1 MMIIQNM
8 ILIVIF
14 TVCVIDLSGI
24 ITSIKKGLAKWL
36 HVKDY
41 TQINLPVIQCSLCMS
56 FHIQWIYLL
65 IVGQFTI
72 GYLTLAIIFS
82 LFTPQIGD
90 LITLVKE
97 IITNIT
103 DKIYKYLR

>member
-1 MMIIQNM
+1 MIIDL
-8 ILIVIF
+8 ILIVVF

-36 HVKDY
+36 KVKDY
-41 TQINLPVIQCSLCMS
+41 TQIQLPLIQCSLCMS

-65 IVGQFTI
+65 IVGKFTI
-72 GYLTLAIIFS
+72 GYLTLAIILS
-82 LFTPQIGD
+82 LFTPQIAD

-103 DKIYKYLR
+103 DKIYKIIR

>member
-1 MMIIQNM
+1 MMIVQNM

-24 ITSIKKGLAKWL
+24 ITSIKKVLAKWL
-36 HVKDY
+36 KVKDY
-41 TQINLPVIQCSLCMS
+41 TQIQLPLIQCSLCMS

-65 IVGQFTI
+65 IVGQFTF

-103 DKIYKYLR
+103 DKIYKIIR

>member
-1 MMIIQNM
+1 MIIKTM
-8 ILIVIF
+8 FLIVVF
-14 TVCVIDLSGI
+14 TVSVIDLSGI

-36 HVKDY
+36 NIGDY
-41 TQINLPVIQCSLCMS
+41 TKINLPLIQCSLCMS

-90 LITLVKE
+90 IITLVKE

>member
-1 MMIIQNM
+1 MIIDL
-8 ILIVIF
+8 ILIVVF

-36 HVKDY
+36 KVKDY
-41 TQINLPVIQCSLCMS
+41 TQINLPLIQCSLCLS

-65 IVGQFTI
+65 IVGKFTI

-90 LITLVKE
+90 IIILVKE

>member
-1 MMIIQNM
+1 MIIKTM
-8 ILIVIF
+8 FLIVVF
-14 TVCVIDLSGI
+14 TVSVIDLSGI

-36 HVKDY
+36 KVKDY
-41 TQINLPVIQCSLCMS
+41 TQIQLPLIQCSLCMS

-65 IVGQFTI
+65 IVGQFTM

-90 LITLVKE
+90 IITLVKE

-103 DKIYKYLR
+103 DKIYKIIR

>member
-1 MMIIQNM
+1 MIVQNM
-8 ILIVIF
+8 ILIVVF
-14 TVCVIDLSGI
+14 AVSVIDLSGI

-36 HVKDY
+36 NIGDY
-41 TQINLPVIQCSLCMS
+41 TKINLPLIQCSLCMS

-65 IVGQFTI
+65 VVGQFTI

-103 DKIYKYLR
+103 DKIYKLIR

>member
-1 MMIIQNM
+1 MIIKTM
-8 ILIVIF
+8 ILIVVF
-14 TVCVIDLSGI
+14 TVSVIDLSGI

-36 HVKDY
+36 KVKDY
-41 TQINLPVIQCSLCMS
+41 TQIQLPLIQCSLCMS

-65 IVGQFTI
+65 IVGQFTM

-90 LITLVKE
+90 IITLVKE

-103 DKIYKYLR
+103 DKIYKIIR

>member
-1 MMIIQNM
+1 MIVQNM
-8 ILIVIF
+8 ILIVVF
-14 TVCVIDLSGI
+14 TVSVIDLSGI

-36 HVKDY
+36 KVKDY
-41 TQINLPVIQCSLCMS
+41 TQIQLPLIQCSLCMS

-65 IVGQFTI
+65 IVGQFTM
-72 GYLTLAIIFS
+72 GYLTLAIILS

-90 LITLVKE
+90 FITLVKE

-103 DKIYKYLR
+103 DKIYKIIR

>member
-1 MMIIQNM
+1 MIIKTM
-8 ILIVIF
+8 FLIVVF
-14 TVCVIDLSGI
+14 TVSVIDLSGI

-36 HVKDY
+36 KVKDY
-41 TQINLPVIQCSLCMS
+41 TQIQLPLIQCSLCMS

-65 IVGQFTI
+65 IVGQFTM

-90 LITLVKE
+90 LITMVKE

>member
-1 MMIIQNM
+1 MILQNM
-8 ILIVIF
+8 ILIVVF
-14 TVCVIDLSGI
+14 TVSVIDLSGI

-36 HVKDY
+36 NIGDY
-41 TQINLPVIQCSLCMS
+41 TKINLPLIQCSLCMS

-65 IVGQFTI
+65 VVGQFTI
-72 GYLTLAIIFS
+72 GYLTLAILLS

>member
-1 MMIIQNM
+1 MIVQNM
-8 ILIVIF
+8 ILIVVF
-14 TVCVIDLSGI
+14 TVSVIDLSGI

-36 HVKDY
+36 NIVDY
-41 TQINLPVIQCSLCMS
+41 TKINLPVIQCSLCMS

-65 IVGQFTI
+65 VIGQFTI

-90 LITLVKE
+90 IITLFKE

>member
-1 MMIIQNM
+1 MIIKTM
-8 ILIVIF
+8 FLIVVF
-14 TVCVIDLSGI
+14 TVSVIDLSGI

-36 HVKDY
+36 KVKDY
-41 TQINLPVIQCSLCMS
+41 TKINLPVIQCSLCMS

-65 IVGQFTI
+65 IVGKFTI
-72 GYLTLAIIFS
+72 GYLTLAIILS

-103 DKIYKYLR
+103 DKIYKIIR

>member
-1 MMIIQNM
+1 MIVQNM
-8 ILIVIF
+8 ILIVVF
-14 TVCVIDLSGI
+14 TVSVIDLSGI

-36 HVKDY
+36 KVKDY
-41 TQINLPVIQCSLCMS
+41 TQIQLPLIQCSLCMS

-65 IVGQFTI
+65 IVGQFTM

-90 LITLVKE
+90 FITLVKE

-103 DKIYKYLR
+103 DKIYKIIR

>member
-1 MMIIQNM
+1 MIIKTM
-8 ILIVIF
+8 FLIVVF
-14 TVCVIDLSGI
+14 TVSVIDLSGI

-36 HVKDY
+36 KVKDY
-41 TQINLPVIQCSLCMS
+41 TQIQLTLIQCSLCMS

-65 IVGQFTI
+65 IVDQFTM

-90 LITLVKE
+90 IITLVKE

-103 DKIYKYLR
+103 DKIYKIIR

>member
-1 MMIIQNM
+1 MIVQNM
-8 ILIVIF
+8 ILIVVF
-14 TVCVIDLSGI
+14 TVSVIDLSGI
-24 ITSIKKGLAKWL
+24 ITSLKKGLAKWL
-36 HVKDY
+36 NIGDY
-41 TQINLPVIQCSLCMS
+41 TKINLPVIQCSLCMS

-65 IVGQFTI
+65 IVGHFTI
-72 GYLTLAIIFS
+72 GYLTLAIILS

-90 LITLVKE
+90 FITLVKE

>member
-1 MMIIQNM
+1 MIIKTM
-8 ILIVIF
+8 FLIVVF
-14 TVCVIDLSGI
+14 TVSVIDLSGI

-36 HVKDY
+36 KVKDY
-41 TQINLPVIQCSLCMS
+41 TQIQLPLIQCSLCMS

-65 IVGQFTI
+65 IVGQFTM
-72 GYLTLAIIFS
+72 GYLTLAIIFA

-90 LITLVKE
+90 FITLVKE

-103 DKIYKYLR
+103 DKIYKIIR

>member
-1 MMIIQNM
+1 MIIKTM
-8 ILIVIF
+8 FLIVVF
-14 TVCVIDLSGI
+14 TVSVIDLSGI
-24 ITSIKKGLAKWL
+24 ITSLKKGLAKWL
-36 HVKDY
+36 NIGDY
-41 TQINLPVIQCSLCMS
+41 TKINLPLIQCSLCMS

>member
-1 MMIIQNM
+1 MILQNM

-24 ITSIKKGLAKWL
+24 ITSIKKGFAKWL
-36 HVKDY
+36 NIGDY
-41 TQINLPVIQCSLCMS
+41 TKINLPVIQCSLCMS

-65 IVGQFTI
+65 VIGQFTI
-72 GYLTLAIIFS
+72 GYLTLAILFS

-90 LITLVKE
+90 LITLFKE
-97 IITNIT
+97 IITDIT

>member
-1 MMIIQNM
+1 MIIDL
-8 ILIVIF
+8 ILIVVF

-36 HVKDY
+36 NIGDY
-41 TQINLPVIQCSLCMS
+41 TKINLPVIQCSLCTS

-65 IVGQFTI
+65 IVGKFTI
-72 GYLTLAIIFS
+72 GYLTLAIILS

-90 LITLVKE
+90 FITLVKE

>member
-1 MMIIQNM
+1 MILQNM

-36 HVKDY
+36 NIGDY
-41 TQINLPVIQCSLCMS
+41 TQINLPLIQCSLCMS

-65 IVGQFTI
+65 VIGQFTI

-103 DKIYKYLR
+103 DKIYKIIR

>member
-1 MMIIQNM
+1 MIIDL

-36 HVKDY
+36 NIVDY
-41 TQINLPVIQCSLCMS
+41 TKINLPVIQCSLCMS

-65 IVGQFTI
+65 VIGQFTI
-72 GYLTLAIIFS
+72 GYLTLAILFS

-90 LITLVKE
+90 IIILVKE

>member
-1 MMIIQNM
+1 MIVQNM
-8 ILIVIF
+8 ILIVVF
-14 TVCVIDLSGI
+14 TVSVIDLSGI

-36 HVKDY
+36 NIGDY
-41 TQINLPVIQCSLCMS
+41 TKINLPLIQCSLCMS

-65 IVGQFTI
+65 VVGQFTI

-103 DKIYKYLR
+103 DKIYKIIR

>member
-1 MMIIQNM
+1 MILQNM
-8 ILIVIF
+8 ILIVVF
-14 TVCVIDLSGI
+14 TVSVIDLSGI

-36 HVKDY
+36 NIGDY
-41 TQINLPVIQCSLCMS
+41 TKINLPLIQCSLCMS

-90 LITLVKE
+90 IITLVKE

-103 DKIYKYLR
+103 DKIYKIIR

>member
-1 MMIIQNM
+1 MIIKTM
-8 ILIVIF
+8 FLIVVF
-14 TVCVIDLSGI
+14 TVSVIDLSGI

-36 HVKDY
+36 KVKDY
-41 TQINLPVIQCSLCMS
+41 TQIQLPLIQCSLCMS

-65 IVGQFTI
+65 IVGQFTM

>member
-1 MMIIQNM
+1 MIVQNM
-8 ILIVIF
+8 ILIVVF
-14 TVCVIDLSGI
+14 TVSVIDLSGI

-36 HVKDY
+36 NIGDY
-41 TQINLPVIQCSLCMS
+41 TKINLPLIQCSLCMS

-65 IVGQFTI
+65 ICGKFTI
-72 GYLTLAIIFS
+72 GYLTLAIILS

-90 LITLVKE
+90 FITLVKE

>member
-1 MMIIQNM
+1 MIIKTM
-8 ILIVIF
+8 FLIVVF
-14 TVCVIDLSGI
+14 TVSVIDLSGI

-36 HVKDY
+36 NIVDY
-41 TQINLPVIQCSLCMS
+41 TKINLPVIQCSLCMS

-65 IVGQFTI
+65 VIGQFTI
-72 GYLTLAIIFS
+72 CYLTLAIIFS

-90 LITLVKE
+90 IITLVKE